1 MAEKKKFWYL
11 LLTLFN
17 TPSVFPFKTCLKTGI
32 MRRMPDFKSKAA
44 ILTKIWFSQV
54 QFQIALLLIKF
65 DFRWFRVY
73 FITLKSFE
81 VLQIG

>member
-1 MAEKKKFWYL
+1 
-11 LLTLFN
+11 
-17 TPSVFPFKTCLKTGI
+17 
-32 MRRMPDFKSKAA
+32 MPDFKSKAA